1 MNICICM
8 TDRNGEEHL
17 IAGVSEGR
25 LDVLAA
31 TELADDLRRLV
42 ERLASEGA
50 PAFDEQATGDGLAVV
65 ATKVAPGHP
74 LFLDAA
80 ASIARGHAH
89 DAALL
94 DESRARAWFHLKT
107 LPVEDEA
114 VRCLLLRALPNFAGE
129 EVTSLLKELDTTAAE
144 LEAIDR
150 RLKETVANINETIG

>member
-1 MNICICM
+1 MNICLCM

-31 TELADDLRRLV
+31 TELAADLRRLV

-50 PAFDEQATGDGLAVV
+50 PAFDEQATDEGLAMV
-65 ATKVAPGHP
+65 AVKVTPGHP

-80 ASIARGHAH
+80 ASVARGHAH

-107 LPVEDEA
+107 LPVEDET
-114 VRCLLLRALPNFAGE
+114 VRRLLLRALPNFASE
-129 EVTSLLKELDTTAAE
+129 EVASLLMELETTAAE
-144 LEAIDR
+144 LAAIDR
-150 RLKETVANINETIG
+150 RLEETVERLK